1 MINVLLVD
9 DHDLVRL
16 GIKRLLA
23 DAKGITVIGEAETG
37 EEAIK
42 LAKELSPNII
52 LLDANMPG
60 IGGLEACR
68 RIIRQNPDIKI
79 IALTVHSDEPYPS
92 RFLQAGASGYL
103 TKGTGVNEMVKA
115 IRQVNSGQR
124 YISAEIAQ
132 QLALKPFDMDKDSP
146 FDILSEREMQVMLM
160 ITAGDKVQYIS
171 DTLCLSP
178 KTVNSYRYRLFD
190 KLEID
195 NDVSLTHLAIRH
207 GIIDPMLL

>member
-1 MINVLLVD
+1 MINILLAD

-23 DAKGITVIGEAETG
+23 DATGITVIGEAETG
-37 EEAIK
+37 EEAVK
-42 LAKELSPNII
+42 LAKQLKPNIC

-68 RIIRQNPDIKI
+68 RIIRHNPDIRV
-79 IALTVHSDEPYPS
+79 IALTVHTDEPYPS

-103 TKGTGVNEMVKA
+103 TKGTGVDEMVRA

-124 YISAEIAQ
+124 YISAVVAQ
-132 QLALKPFDMDKDSP
+132 QLALKPFDATKESP
-146 FDILSEREMQVMLM
+146 FEILSEREMQVMLM
-160 ITAGDKVQYIS
+160 ITSGEKVQLIS
-171 DTLCLSP
+171 ETLCLSP

-190 KLEID
+190 KLGVD
-195 NDVSLTHLAIRH
+195 SDVGLTHLAIRH
-207 GIIDPMLL
+207 GIIDPLLL

>member
-1 MINVLLVD
+1 LIKVLLAD

-23 DAKGITVIGEAETG
+23 DATGIAVIGEAETG

-42 LAKELSPNII
+42 LARELLPSII

-68 RIIRQNPDIKI
+68 RIIRHNPDIKV
-79 IALTVHSDEPYPS
+79 IALTVHADEPYPS

-103 TKGTGVNEMVKA
+103 TKGTGVDEMVRA

-124 YISAEIAQ
+124 YISAEVAQ
-132 QLALKPFDMDKDSP
+132 QLALKPFDADKDSP

-160 ITAGDKVQYIS
+160 ITAGEKVQHIS
-171 DTLCLSP
+171 ETLCLSP

-190 KLEID
+190 KL
-195 NDVSLTHLAIRH
+195 DVDSDVALTHLVIRH
-207 GIIDPMLL
+207 GIIDPHML